1 MPLTQK
7 TLFFGSRSTIICRW
21 RGENGMA
28 FWKFRCTFMTRLMK
42 GGPSSRPSSMSV
54 VASWRMCVG

>member
-7 TLFFGSRSTIICRW
+7 MLFFGSRSTIICRC

-28 FWKFRCTFMTRLMK
+28 FWKFRCTFITRLMK
-42 GGPSSRPSSMSV
+42 CGASSRPSLMSV
-54 VASWRMCVG
+54 VAS